1 MSQANSILVLGAGE
15 LGMAMLRSLAHRA
28 PPGSGIS
35 IAALLRPS
43 TIDSQALAKQK
54 DIAEL
59 RSLGVELLPV
69 DLAEQ
74 SEESLAAVFG
84 RFHTVISCTGFVG
97 GSGVQLK
104 LARTVLKAQVKR
116 YFPWQFGVDYDV
128 IGRGSPQD
136 LFDEQLDV
144 RDLLRS
150 QDQTEWVVVSTGMF
164 TSFLFEPSFGVVDL
178 GRNTVNALGSWDNS
192 VTVTTA
198 DDIGAL
204 TTEIVFAEPRVVD
217 QIVYIAGDTVTY
229 RQLADA
235 VDELLDLNVHRTE
248 WTVPELKREL
258 ADDPDNAIK
267 KYRAVFAEGK
277 GVAWDKSQTFNT
289 QRGIA
294 ACGLED
300 WMRANLVANESVTL
314 ADVGDR

>member
-1 MSQANSILVLGAGE
+1 MSHANSILVLGAGE
-15 LGMAMLRSLAHRA
+15 LGMAMLRSLARRA
-28 PPGSGIS
+28 TPASGIS

-43 TIDSQALAKQK
+43 TIDSRDPAKQK

-59 RSLGVELLPV
+59 RSLGIELLPG

-97 GSGVQLK
+97 GSGVQRK
-104 LARTVLKAQVKR
+104 LARAVLMAEVKR

-150 QDQTEWVVVSTGMF
+150 QDRTEWVIVSTGMF

-178 GRNTVNALGSWDNS
+178 DRNTVNALGSWDNG

-204 TTEIVFAEPRVVD
+204 TTEIVFAEPRIVD
-217 QIVYIAGDTVTY
+217 QIVYVAGDTVTY

-235 VDELLDLNVHRTE
+235 VDDLLNLNVDRTA
-248 WTVPELKREL
+248 WSVPDLKRKL
-258 ADDPDNAIK
+258 ADDPDDSIK

-277 GVAWDKSQTFNT
+277 GVAWDKSQTFNA
-289 QRGIA
+289 QRGIV
-294 ACGLED
+294 ACGLDD
-300 WMRANLVANESVTL
+300 WMRANLL
-314 ADVGDR
+314 ASDSAALTDVGHS

>member
-1 MSQANSILVLGAGE
+1 MLVLGAGE
-15 LGMAMLRSLAHRA
+15 LGMAMLRSLSHRA
-28 PPGSGIS
+28 AQVPGIS
-35 IAALLRPS
+35 IAALLRQS
-43 TIDSQALAKQK
+43 TIDSRDPAKQK

-59 RSLGVELLPV
+59 RSLGIELV
-69 DLAEQ
+69 AGDLAEQ

-104 LARTVLKAQVKR
+104 LARAALSAQVKR

-128 IGRGSPQD
+128 IGRGSPQN

-150 QDQTEWVVVSTGMF
+150 QDRTEWVIVSTGMF

-178 GRNTVNALGSWDNS
+178 GRNTVNALGSWDNA

-204 TTEIVFAEPRVVD
+204 TTEIVFAEPRIVD
-217 QIVYIAGDTVTY
+217 QIVYIAGDTITY

-235 VDELLDLNVHRTE
+235 VDELLDLNVLRTE
-248 WTVPELKREL
+248 WSVPELKREL
-258 ADDPDNAIK
+258 AEDPDNSIR
-267 KYRAVFAEGK
+267 KYRAVFAEGR
-277 GVAWDKSQTFNT
+277 GVAWDQSQTFNT

-294 ACGLED
+294 VRGLEY
-300 WMRANLVANESVTL
+300 WMRNNLLANESAAL
-314 ADVGDR
+314 PDVGHQ

>member
-1 MSQANSILVLGAGE
+1 MSHAHSILVLGAGE
-15 LGMAMLRSLAHRA
+15 LGMAMLRSLARRA
-28 PPGSGIS
+28 DPASGMS
-35 IAALLRPS
+35 VAALLRPS
-43 TIDSQALAKQK
+43 TINSNNAAKQK

-59 RSLGVELLPV
+59 RSLGIELLPG

-104 LARTVLKAQVKR
+104 LARAALKAEVKR

-150 QDQTEWVVVSTGMF
+150 QDRTEWVIVSTGMF

-178 GRNTVNALGSWDNS
+178 GKNTVNALGSWENG

-204 TTEIVFAEPRVVD
+204 TTEIVFAEPRIVD
-217 QIVYIAGDTVTY
+217 QIVYLAGDTVTY
-229 RQLADA
+229 RQLADTI
-235 VDELLDLNVHRTE
+235 DELLDRNVDRTE
-248 WTVPELKREL
+248 WSVSDLKREL
-258 ADDPDNAIK
+258 ADDPDNSIK

-277 GVAWDKSQTFNT
+277 GVAWDKSQTFNAR
-289 QRGIA
+289 RGMA
-294 ACGLED
+294 ASGLED
-300 WMRANLVANESVTL
+300 WMRANLLASESAAPV
-314 ADVGDR
+314 DVEHR

>member
-1 MSQANSILVLGAGE
+1 MSHANSILVLGAGE
-15 LGMAMLRSLAHRA
+15 LGMSMLRSLTRRA
-28 PPGSGIS
+28 MPASGIS

-43 TIDSQALAKQK
+43 TIDSRDPTKQK

-59 RSLGVELLPV
+59 RSLGIELV
-69 DLAEQ
+69 AGDLAAQ

-97 GSGVQLK
+97 GSGVQRK
-104 LARTVLKAQVKR
+104 LARAALKAGVQR

-144 RDLLRS
+144 RDLLRA
-150 QDQTEWVVVSTGMF
+150 QDQTEWVIVSTGMF

-178 GRNTVNALGSWDNS
+178 NRKTVNALGSWENG

-204 TTEIVFAEPRVVD
+204 TTEIVFAEPRIVN
-217 QIVYIAGDTVTY
+217 QIVYLAGDTVTY
-229 RQLADA
+229 RQLADT
-235 VDELLDLNVHRTE
+235 VDGLLDLNVRRTE
-248 WTVPELKREL
+248 WNVPDLKREL
-258 ADDPDNAIK
+258 ADDPDNSIK

-277 GVAWDKSQTFNT
+277 GVAWDKSQTFNA
-289 QRGIA
+289 QRGMA

-300 WMRANLVANESVTL
+300 WMRANLLANESVAL
-314 ADVGDR
+314 PEVGRR

>member
-1 MSQANSILVLGAGE
+1 MSHAHSILVLGAGE
-15 LGMAMLRSLAHRA
+15 LGMAMLRSLARRA
-28 PPGSGIS
+28 DPVSGIS
-35 IAALLRPS
+35 VAALLRPS
-43 TIDSQALAKQK
+43 TIDSKDPAKQTN
-54 DIAEL
+54 IAEL
-59 RSLGVELLPV
+59 RSLGIELLPG

-74 SEESLAAVFG
+74 PEESLAAVFG

-104 LARTVLKAQVKR
+104 LARAALKAEVKR

-150 QDQTEWVVVSTGMF
+150 QDRTEWVIVSTGMF

-178 GRNTVNALGSWDNS
+178 GRNTVNALGSWDNG
-192 VTVTTA
+192 VTMTTA

-204 TTEIVFAEPRVVD
+204 TTEIVFAEPRIVD
-217 QIVYIAGDTVTY
+217 QIVYLAGDTVTY
-229 RQLADA
+229 RQLADTI
-235 VDELLDLNVHRTE
+235 DELLDLNVDRIV
-248 WTVPELKREL
+248 WSVPDLKREL
-258 ADDPDNAIK
+258 ADDPGDSIK

-277 GVAWDKSQTFNT
+277 GVAWDTSQTFNA
-289 QRGIA
+289 QHGIA
-294 ACGLED
+294 VCGLED
-300 WMRANLVANESVTL
+300 WVRANLL
-314 ADVGDR
+314 ASEGAALPDVGHR

>member
-1 MSQANSILVLGAGE
+1 MSHANSILVLGAGE
-15 LGMAMLRSLAHRA
+15 LGMAMLRSLARRA
-28 PPGSGIS
+28 TPASGIS
-35 IAALLRPS
+35 IAVLLRAS
-43 TIDSQALAKQK
+43 TINSHNPAKQK

-59 RSLGVELLPV
+59 RSLGIELIPG
-69 DLAEQ
+69 DLADQ
-74 SEESLAAVFG
+74 SETALSAVFE
-84 RFHTVISCTGFVG
+84 RFNTVISCTGFVG
-97 GSGVQLK
+97 GSGVQRK
-104 LARTVLKAQVKR
+104 LARAVLKAQVKR

-150 QDQTEWVVVSTGMF
+150 QNQTEWVIVSTGMF

-178 GRNTVNALGSWDNS
+178 GRNTVNALGSWDNA

-204 TTEIVFAEPRVVD
+204 TTEIVFAEPRIVD
-217 QIVYIAGDTVTY
+217 QIVYIAGDTITY

-235 VDELLDLNVHRTE
+235 VDELLERNVLRTK
-248 WTVPELKREL
+248 WSVPQLKREL
-258 ADDPDNAIK
+258 AEDPDNSIK

-277 GVAWDKSQTFNT
+277 GVAWDKSQTFND
-289 QRGIA
+289 QRGPV
-294 ACGLED
+294 ACGLEE
-300 WMRANLVANESVTL
+300 WMRTHLLAHESAAL
-314 ADVGDR
+314 PDSSHA

>member
-1 MSQANSILVLGAGE
+1 MLHANSILVLGAGE
-15 LGMAMLRSLAHRA
+15 LGMAMLRSLARRVTPA
-28 PPGSGIS
+28 SGIS

-43 TIDSQALAKQK
+43 TIDSHDPVKQK

-59 RSLGVELLPV
+59 RSLGIELLPG

-97 GSGVQLK
+97 GSGVQRK
-104 LARTVLKAQVKR
+104 LARAVLKAEVKR

-144 RDLLRS
+144 RELLRS
-150 QDQTEWVVVSTGMF
+150 QDRTEWVIVSTGMF

-178 GRNTVNALGSWDNS
+178 DRNTVNALGSWDNG

-204 TTEIVFAEPRVVD
+204 TTEIVFAEPRIVD
-217 QIVYIAGDTVTY
+217 QIVYVAGDTVTY

-235 VDELLDLNVHRTE
+235 VDDLLNLNVDRTA
-248 WTVPELKREL
+248 WSVPDLKREL
-258 ADDPDNAIK
+258 ADDPDDSIK

-277 GVAWDKSQTFNT
+277 GVAWDKSQTFNA
-289 QRGIA
+289 QRRIS

-300 WMRANLVANESVTL
+300 WMRANLL
-314 ADVGDR
+314 ASDSAALTDVGHS

>member
-1 MSQANSILVLGAGE
+1 MSHANSILVLGAGE
-15 LGMAMLRSLAHRA
+15 LGMAMLRSLARRA
-28 PPGSGIS
+28 PPASGIS
-35 IAALLRPS
+35 IAVLLRAS
-43 TIDSQALAKQK
+43 TIDSQDLAKQK

-59 RSLGVELLPV
+59 RSLGIELV
-69 DLAEQ
+69 AGDLAAQ

-97 GSGVQLK
+97 GSGVQRK
-104 LARTVLKAQVKR
+104 LARAVLKAEVKR

-150 QDQTEWVVVSTGMF
+150 QDQTEWVIVSTGMF

-178 GRNTVNALGSWDNS
+178 GRNTVNALGSWDNG

-198 DDIGAL
+198 NDIGAL
-204 TTEIVFAEPRVVD
+204 TSEIVFAEPRIVD
-217 QIVYIAGDTVTY
+217 QIVYLAGDTVTY
-229 RQLADA
+229 RQLADT
-235 VDELLDLNVHRTE
+235 VDKLLELNVHRTE
-248 WTVPELKREL
+248 WSVPDLKREL
-258 ADDPDNAIK
+258 ADDPDNSIK

-277 GVAWDKSQTFNT
+277 GVAWDKSQTFNA

-300 WMRANLVANESVTL
+300 WMRANLL
-314 ADVGDR
+314 ADQSVALRD

>member
-15 LGMAMLRSLAHRA
+15 LGMAMLRSLARRA
-28 PPGSGIS
+28 TPGSGVS

-104 LARTVLKAQVKR
+104 LARAVLKAQVKR
-116 YFPWQFGVDYDV
+116 YFPWQFGVNYDV

-150 QDQTEWVVVSTGMF
+150 QDQTEWVIVSTGMF

-178 GRNTVNALGSWDNS
+178 GRNTVNALGGWDNS

-248 WTVPELKREL
+248 WSVPELKREL

-277 GVAWDKSQTFNT
+277 GVAWDKSQTFNA

-300 WMRANLVANESVTL
+300 WMRANLAANKSVNL
-314 ADVGDR
+314 ADVSHR

>member
-1 MSQANSILVLGAGE
+1 MSHANSILVLGAGE
-15 LGMAMLRSLAHRA
+15 LGMAMLRSLARRA
-28 PPGSGIS
+28 KSASEIS
-35 IAALLRPS
+35 IAVLLRPS
-43 TIDSQALAKQK
+43 TIDSREPAKQK
-54 DIAEL
+54 DLAEL
-59 RSLGVELLPV
+59 RSLGVELLPG

-74 SEESLAAVFG
+74 SEASLAAVFE

-97 GSGVQLK
+97 GSGVQRK
-104 LARTVLKAQVKR
+104 LARAVLKAEVKR

-128 IGRGSPQD
+128 IGRGSAQD

-150 QDQTEWVVVSTGMF
+150 QDRTEWVIVSTGMF

-178 GRNTVNALGSWDNS
+178 GRNTVNALGSWDNA

-204 TTEIVFAEPRVVD
+204 TTEIVFAEPRIVD
-217 QIVYIAGDTVTY
+217 QIVYIAGDTITY

-235 VDELLDLNVHRTE
+235 VDELLDLNVLRTE
-248 WTVPELKREL
+248 WSVPELKREL
-258 ADDPDNAIK
+258 AEDPDNSIR
-267 KYRAVFAEGK
+267 KYRAVFAEGR
-277 GVAWDKSQTFNT
+277 GVAWDQSQTFNT

-294 ACGLED
+294 VRGLEY
-300 WMRANLVANESVTL
+300 WMRNNLLANESAAL
-314 ADVGDR
+314 PDVGHQ

>member
-1 MSQANSILVLGAGE
+1 MSHANSMLVLGAGE
-15 LGMAMLRSLAHRA
+15 LGMAMLRSLSHRA
-28 PPGSGIS
+28 AQVPGIS
-35 IAALLRPS
+35 IAALLRQS
-43 TIDSQALAKQK
+43 TIDSRDPAKQK

-59 RSLGVELLPV
+59 RSLGIELV
-69 DLAEQ
+69 AGDLAEQ
-74 SEESLAAVFG
+74 SEESLAAVFE

-97 GSGVQLK
+97 GSGVQRK
-104 LARTVLKAQVKR
+104 LARAALKAGVER

-128 IGRGSPQD
+128 IGRGSPQN

-150 QDQTEWVVVSTGMF
+150 QDQTEWVIVSTGMF

-178 GRNTVNALGSWDNS
+178 ERNTVNALGSWDNG

-204 TTEIVFAEPRVVD
+204 TAAIVFAEPRIVD
-217 QIVYIAGDTVTY
+217 QIVYIAGDTITY

-235 VDELLDLNVHRTE
+235 VDALLDLNVHRTE
-248 WTVPELKREL
+248 WSVPELKREL
-258 ADDPDNAIK
+258 AADPDNSIK

-277 GVAWDKSQTFNT
+277 GVAWDKSQTFNA

-294 ACGLED
+294 ARGLED
-300 WMRANLVANESVTL
+300 WMRANLLASESVAL
-314 ADVGDR
+314 PNAAHR

>member
-15 LGMAMLRSLAHRA
+15 LGMAMLRSLARRA
-28 PPGSGIS
+28 TPGLGIS

-104 LARTVLKAQVKR
+104 LARAVLKAQVKR

-150 QDQTEWVVVSTGMF
+150 QDQTEWVIVSTGMF

-178 GRNTVNALGSWDNS
+178 GRNTVNALGSWDNG

-258 ADDPDNAIK
+258 ADDPDNSIK

-277 GVAWDKSQTFNT
+277 GVAWDKSQTFNA

-300 WMRANLVANESVTL
+300 WMRANLVTSESVTL

>member
-1 MSQANSILVLGAGE
+1 MSHANSILVLGAGE
-15 LGMAMLRSLAHRA
+15 LGMAMLRSLAGRA
-28 PPGSGIS
+28 TPATGIS
-35 IAALLRPS
+35 IAVLLRPS
-43 TIDSQALAKQK
+43 TIDSQDLAKQT

-59 RSLGVELLPV
+59 RTLGIELV
-69 DLAEQ
+69 AGDLAAQ
-74 SEESLAAVFG
+74 SEDSLAAVFE

-97 GSGVQLK
+97 GSGVQRK
-104 LARTVLKAQVKR
+104 LARAALKAGVKR

-128 IGRGSPQD
+128 IGRDSPQD

-150 QDQTEWVVVSTGMF
+150 QNQTEWVIVSTGMF

-178 GRNTVNALGSWDNS
+178 AQNTVNALGSWDIG

-198 DDIGAL
+198 GDIGAL
-204 TTEIVFAEPRVVD
+204 TTEIVFAEPRIVN

-229 RQLADA
+229 RQLADSI
-235 VDELLDLNVHRTE
+235 DKLLDLNVRRTE
-248 WTVPELKREL
+248 WSVPELKREL
-258 ADDPDNAIK
+258 ADDPENSIK

-277 GVAWDKSQTFNT
+277 GVAWDKLQTFNA

-300 WMRANLVANESVTL
+300 WMRASLVARESV
-314 ADVGDR
+314 AGQS